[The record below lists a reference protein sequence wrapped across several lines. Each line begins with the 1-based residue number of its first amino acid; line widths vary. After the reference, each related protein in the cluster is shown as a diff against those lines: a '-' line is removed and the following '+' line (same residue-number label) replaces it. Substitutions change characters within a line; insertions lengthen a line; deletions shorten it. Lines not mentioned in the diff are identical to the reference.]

1 MLIALFITACYEN
14 SIVQIFFFILT
25 NVVYSIYLILKK
37 PYIRIGWKEFTS
49 EMIFHNMIVVSLIL
63 VVILVF
69 KIQMNS
75 LSSDTKNL
83 MGTIIC
89 ILTLYGLISN
99 LIHFIYRAY
108 NYYFDNLW
116 RKFVQT

>member
-1 MLIALFITACYEN
+1 M
-14 SIVQIFFFILT
+14 IV
-25 NVVYSIYLILKK
+25 
-37 PYIRIGWKEFTS
+37 
-49 EMIFHNMIVVSLIL
+49 HNMVVVSLIL
-63 VVILVF
+63 IVILAF

-99 LIHFIYRAY
+99 LIYFIYRSY
-108 NYYFDNLW
+108 NYYFENLW
-116 RKFVQT
+116 KKFVQTELFKENYTV